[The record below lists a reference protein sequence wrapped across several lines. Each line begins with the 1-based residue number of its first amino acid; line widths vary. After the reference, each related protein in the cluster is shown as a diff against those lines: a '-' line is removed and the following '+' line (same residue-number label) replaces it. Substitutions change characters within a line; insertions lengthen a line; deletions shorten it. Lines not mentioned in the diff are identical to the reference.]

1 MVTGLVPP
9 PVDDATDQ
17 SDERLLNEAILLLP
31 EIGKCLIASIA
42 RHPRL
47 EGLTVPQ
54 IKAMAFLA
62 HHAPCTV
69 GELANGLG
77 IAMATASEAVDRL
90 AERSLIERQPD
101 PADRRRVMI
110 ALTEQ
115 GRCLA
120 DEMWAIRQ
128 RQMRETFARLPA
140 EDHAVFVNALNVLV
154 GVLREQVDAAAVTA
168 CVSSDS
174 WSVAREAAS

>member
-1 MVTGLVPP
+1 MVTDLVTQS
-9 PVDDATDQ
+9 VDEATDQ
-17 SDERLLNEAILLLP
+17 NDERLTREAILLLP
-31 EIGKCLIASIA
+31 EIGKCVIASIV

-47 EGLTVPQ
+47 EGFTVPQ
-54 IKAMAFLA
+54 IKAMAFVA

-77 IAMATASEAVDRL
+77 VAMATASEAVDRL
-90 AERSLIERQPD
+90 AERSLIERQHD

-115 GRCLA
+115 GQCLA

-140 EDHAVFVNALNVLV
+140 EDRAVFVNALNVLV
-154 GVLREQVDAAAVTA
+154 GVLREQVGATA
-168 CVSSDS
+168 GPASLPADG
-174 WSVAREAAS
+174 WSPAREAAS